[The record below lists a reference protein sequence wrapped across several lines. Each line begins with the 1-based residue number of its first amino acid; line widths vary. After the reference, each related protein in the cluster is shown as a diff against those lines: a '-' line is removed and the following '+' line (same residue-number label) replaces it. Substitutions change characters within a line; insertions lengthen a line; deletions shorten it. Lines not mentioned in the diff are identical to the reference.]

1 MVLTHV
7 GVPLMI
13 SDQLRDALDA
23 SNPLGDVLGLFV
35 SFTQLKVF
43 CHFLVYSSIFFCT
56 SFLLETH

>member
-13 SDQLRDALDA
+13 SDQLRDALDT
-23 SNPLGDVLGLFV
+23 SNPLGDVLGFFV

-43 CHFLVYSSIFFCT
+43 CHF
-56 SFLLETH
+56 

>member
-43 CHFLVYSSIFFCT
+43 CHF
-56 SFLLETH
+56 